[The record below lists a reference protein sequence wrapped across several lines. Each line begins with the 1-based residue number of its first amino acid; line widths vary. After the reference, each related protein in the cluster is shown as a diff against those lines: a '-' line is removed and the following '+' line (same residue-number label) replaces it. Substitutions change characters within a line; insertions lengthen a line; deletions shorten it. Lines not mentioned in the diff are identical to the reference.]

1 MFGSNFVSFV
11 KYSFPIAKF
20 MVFITFERRDKT
32 CSKFKKTWLL
42 LVYWAAK
49 KKKKRENPESVV
61 QRGQEKGDLKNFPKF
76 LGKHLRWNLFL
87 TELQI

>member
-42 LVYWAAK
+42 LVKWVAK
-49 KKKKRENPESVV
+49 KK
-61 QRGQEKGDLKNFPKF
+61 
-76 LGKHLRWNLFL
+76 
-87 TELQI
+87 

>member
-49 KKKKRENPESVV
+49 KKKKRKSRISRSEGS
-61 QRGQEKGDLKNFPKF
+61 
-76 LGKHLRWNLFL
+76 GKRRS
-87 TELQI
+87 

>member
-1 MFGSNFVSFV
+1 MFESTLVRFV

-42 LVYWAAK
+42 LVYWVAK
-49 KKKKRENPESVV
+49 KKKKKRKSRISRSEGS
-61 QRGQEKGDLKNFPKF
+61 
-76 LGKHLRWNLFL
+76 GKRRS
-87 TELQI
+87 

>member
-49 KKKKRENPESVV
+49 KKKKKKEKIQNQSF
-61 QRGQEKGDLKNFPKF
+61 RGVRKKEILKIFQNS
-76 LGKHLRWNLFL
+76 
-87 TELQI
+87 